1 MSDATPRPRSRS
13 AGLIAAIPYALVA
26 LVLRLVIA
34 RVFFFSG
41 QTMITGPSIPIHT
54 SIGDFD
60 VILPA
65 QIKETTFQLFETQYA
80 GLPLAPTTAAVLFTY
95 AEFVLPICLVLG
107 FATRLAALGLLVMTV
122 LLQLYVMPTM
132 WWPAHVY
139 WIAILLVLMTVGPG
153 ALSIDA
159 LIRVLYRRD
168 QA

>member
-1 MSDATPRPRSRS
+1 MMDAIPRPRSRV
-13 AGLIAAIPYALVA
+13 AGLVYAPVA
-26 LVLRLVIA
+26 LFLRLVMA

-41 QTMITGPSIPIHT
+41 QTMITGPTIPIT
-54 SIGDFD
+54 EDFS

-65 QIKETTFQLFETQYA
+65 QIKDTTFQLFETQYA
-80 GLPLAPTTAAVLFTY
+80 GLPLAPTTTAVLFTY
-95 AEFVLPICLVLG
+95 AEFVLPLCLVLG
-107 FATRLAALGLLVMTV
+107 FATRLAALGLLIITV

-159 LIRVLYRRD
+159 VIRVLYRRD
-168 QA
+168 RA

>member
-1 MSDATPRPRSRS
+1 MTEATPRPRSH
-13 AGLIAAIPYALVA
+13 IAAIPYALVG
-26 LVLRLVIA
+26 LVLRLTMA

-41 QTMITGPSIPIHT
+41 QTMIAGPSIPIT
-54 SIGDFD
+54 GDFS

-65 QIKETTFQLFETQYA
+65 QIKDTTFQLFETQYA
-80 GLPLAPTTAAVLFTY
+80 AVPLSPTTAAVLFTY

-107 FATRLAALGLLVMTV
+107 FATRVAALGLLAMTV

-139 WIAILLVLMTVGPG
+139 WIAILLVLVTVGPG
-153 ALSIDA
+153 AVSIDA

-168 QA
+168 QV

>member
-1 MSDATPRPRSRS
+1 MSDATPRPRSR
-13 AGLIAAIPYALVA
+13 AGSIASIPYALVA
-26 LVLRLVIA
+26 FILRLLMA

-41 QTMITGPSIPIHT
+41 QTMITGPSIPIM
-54 SIGDFD
+54 GDFS

-65 QIKETTFQLFETQYA
+65 QIKDSTFQLFETQYA
-80 GLPLAPTTAAVLFTY
+80 GLPISPTTAAVLFTY

-107 FATRLAALGLLVMTV
+107 FATRLAALGLLAMTV

-159 LIRVLYRRD
+159 PIRKIYKD
-168 QA
+168 